1 MGQLAFLD
9 SYPGAYI
16 VQSFLHSAV
25 AAALVEVALR
35 VWEFRSPVL
44 RQRFLLIAAVF
55 PVFSF
60 PLFQAFNPERM
71 SLTFR
76 MGALLDSA
84 RWLHLKPWGI
94 APVAVIVLFLLFL
107 VTTLVFLFQEFIP
120 VVRHTF
126 EKRPSGKAGGR
137 SGADDPAVQ
146 RAVGTLPGDRPELFV
161 LAGEDLVLFSTTGK
175 SGAVY
180 VSEGLLRALPEEQV
194 QAAVAHEYAH
204 VLRGRRPVLLV
215 LFLLRAVMFFN
226 PVILMQFRR
235 IVQEDEKICDDFAVS
250 LTRNPNAL
258 ADALRKLYITGE
270 EGAQGKTKNLMSEM
284 EALELYSHRLNIES
298 RIARLEQGAPQ
309 AGDKG
314 WFAIVLAIMVVLVMN
329 YFIV

>member
-235 IVQEDEKICDDFAVS
+235 IVQEDEKICDDYAAEM
-250 LTRNPNAL
+250 TGRPAAL
-258 ADALRKLYITGE
+258 AEALRRLYLSGDE
-270 EGAQGKTKNLMSEM
+270 MKPGRGKTLMEEM
-284 EALELYSHRLNIES
+284 EVLESYSHRLHIES
-298 RIARLEQGAPQ
+298 RVERLEKGGRTA
-309 AGDKG
+309 ADGDG
-314 WFAIVLAIMVVLVMN
+314 FAAVLTVAAILLTT
-329 YFIV
+329 YFVI